1 MRSWPESRPAL
12 ADKFFSSLNL
22 LRFVIAATLLQ
33 IDRHMAEVQKSL
45 KGQLLL
51 DGGKLNGSFF
61 HRTVVL
67 ICEHNSEGALGLILN
82 RSSGNKVGEMIVAD
96 LSETLKE
103 QPLFLGGPV
112 QPAALS
118 FLYSDTF
125 IPDANV
131 LPNLSVSHSLEEL
144 VDLGESFSSTQEVK
158 VFAGYAGW
166 TSGQLEEEMKR
177 GAWLSHPASLD
188 LVFKIEP
195 GQLWKIILDKKG
207 WAFRLTAQSPEDLS
221 WN

>member
-1 MRSWPESRPAL
+1 MT
-12 ADKFFSSLNL
+12 
-22 LRFVIAATLLQ
+22 ATLLQ
-33 IDRHMAEVQKSL
+33 INRHMAEVQKNL

-67 ICEHNSEGALGLILN
+67 ICEHSSEGALGLILN
-82 RSSGNKVGEMIVAD
+82 RSSGNKVGEMLVAD
-96 LSETLKE
+96 LPETLKE

-118 FLYSDTF
+118 FLHSDTF

-158 VFAGYAGW
+158 VFAGYSGW

-177 GAWLSHPASLD
+177 GAWLSYPASLD
-188 LVFKIEP
+188 LVFKTEP
-195 GQLWKIILDKKG
+195 GELWKIILDKKG
-207 WAFRLTAQSPEDLS
+207 WQFRLTAQSPDDLS

>member
-1 MRSWPESRPAL
+1 
-12 ADKFFSSLNL
+12 
-22 LRFVIAATLLQ
+22 
-33 IDRHMAEVQKSL
+33 MAEIPKNL

-51 DGGKLNGSFF
+51 DGGKLAGSFF

-67 ICEHNSEGALGLILN
+67 VCEHNAEGALGLVLN

-96 LSETLKE
+96 LPDELKE
-103 QPLFLGGPV
+103 QSLFLGGPV

-118 FLYSDTF
+118 FLHSDTF

-131 LPNLSVSHSLEEL
+131 IANLNLSHSLEAL
-144 VDLGESFSSTQEVK
+144 VDLGESFSATQK
-158 VFAGYAGW
+158 MKIFAGYSGW
-166 TSGQLEEEMKR
+166 SAGQLEEEMKR
-177 GAWLSHPASLD
+177 GAWLVHPASLD

-195 GQLWKIILDKKG
+195 ADIWKTILDQKG
-207 WAFRLTAQSPEDLS
+207 WKYRLAAQSPEDLS

>member
-1 MRSWPESRPAL
+1 M
-12 ADKFFSSLNL
+12 AD
-22 LRFVIAATLLQ
+22 
-33 IDRHMAEVQKSL
+33 AEKNL

-67 ICEHNSEGALGLILN
+67 ICEHNAEGALGLVLN
-82 RSSGNKVGEMIVAD
+82 RNSGNQVGEMIVAD
-96 LSETLKE
+96 LPEALKE

-118 FLYSDTF
+118 FLHSDTF

-131 LPNLSVSHSLEEL
+131 MANLTLSHSLEAL
-144 VDLGESFSSTQEVK
+144 VDLGESFSSTQIVK
-158 VFAGYAGW
+158 VFAGYSGW
-166 TSGQLEEEMKR
+166 SPGQLEEEMKR
-177 GAWLSHPASLD
+177 GAWVSHPASLD
-188 LVFKIEP
+188 LVFRIEP
-195 GQLWKIILDKKG
+195 QKLWQSILDKKG
-207 WAFRLTAQSPEDLS
+207 WQYKLIAQSPADLS